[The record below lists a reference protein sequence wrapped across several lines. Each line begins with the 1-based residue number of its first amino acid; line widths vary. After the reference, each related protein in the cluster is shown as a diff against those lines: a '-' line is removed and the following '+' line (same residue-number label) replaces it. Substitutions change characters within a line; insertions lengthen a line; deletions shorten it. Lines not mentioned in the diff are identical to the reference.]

1 MLAERLRTATGFAI
15 PIKVIQGARDARG
28 AIVLTSAGADAAL
41 GNEGYELNSGPR
53 SVVIRAPGAGG
64 LLYGTQTLRQLLPP
78 QIESRSRAAGVVWS
92 VPGVRIWDR
101 PRFAYRGFMLDSS
114 RHLQSEAFIRRTLDL
129 MAYHKLNVFHWHLT
143 DDPGWRIEIKKYPRL
158 TSVGAWRDENG
169 HRYGGFFSQAQ
180 VRGLVAYARARNITI
195 VPEIEMPG
203 HSAAAIA
210 AYPELACD
218 EQNGSGNVLCPG
230 KPTTFTFLEDVLS
243 EVIALFPS
251 RSIHIGGDEVDKTS
265 WKKCARCQALMKR
278 EGLKNEDELQ
288 SWFTLRIAAFL
299 RSKGRRLQGWNEI
312 MHGGKLPQDAI
323 VQQWNQPSA
332 AVEAARAGNDVV
344 VSQTSWTYFDYS
356 YDTTPLRK
364 VYDGEPVPAALT
376 PAEARH
382 ILGAQ
387 AQLWTEVRVD
397 DASAD
402 SFIWPR
408 LIALSE
414 VCWSPREARNWDS
427 FESRLNTA
435 HIARLALRGLGEA
448 ATSPA
453 QIRLLLSDPNNERN
467 LGVRVAEWKPE
478 QMSVVT
484 KAVDWDISVFVKAPG
499 TYRIKMKYDAGAHG
513 LDTSALSL
521 LEDGAEVARDEHPS
535 FAGGASSGNTYELKV
550 AHIRVGAKYV
560 LRAQLRSDGGTDSR
574 GWVWLQAPDTPQQ

>member
-1 MLAERLRTATGFAI
+1 MLAERLRAATGFTF
-15 PIKVIQGARDARG
+15 PIKAIRGAQDARR
-28 AIVLTSAGADAAL
+28 AIVLTTSGADATL
-41 GNEGYELNSGPR
+41 GAEGYELKASPN

-78 QIESRSRAAGVVWS
+78 QIESRSRAEGVAWL

-129 MAYHKLNVFHWHLT
+129 MAFHKLNVFHWHLT
-143 DDPGWRIEIKKYPRL
+143 DDQGWRIEIKKYPRL
-158 TSVGAWRDENG
+158 TSVGAWRNENG
-169 HRYGGFFSQAQ
+169 HRYGGFFTQAQ
-180 VRGLVAYARARNITI
+180 VRGIVAYAQARNITI

-203 HSAAAIA
+203 HSASTIA
-210 AYPELACD
+210 AYPSLACP
-218 EQNGSGNVLCPG
+218 EQNGGGNVLCPG
-230 KPTTFTFLEDVLS
+230 DPETFSFLEDVLS

-265 WKKCARCQALMKR
+265 WKKCALCQALMRR

-299 RSKGRRLQGWNEI
+299 KSKGRRLQGWNEI
-312 MHGGKLPQDAI
+312 MRGGKLPQDAI
-323 VQQWNQPSA
+323 VQQWDQPGA

-344 VSQTSWTYFDYS
+344 VSQTGWTYFDYS

-364 VYDGEPVPAALT
+364 VYEAEPTPAALS
-376 PAEARH
+376 PDEARH

-408 LIALSE
+408 LIALAE
-414 VCWSPREARNWDS
+414 VCWSPREARNWDD
-427 FESRLNTA
+427 FERRLNTS

-453 QIRLLLSDPNNERN
+453 RVQEMLSDPNNERN
-467 LGVRVAEWKPE
+467 LGVQVATWQPE

-484 KAVDWDISVFVKAPG
+484 KAVDWDISAFVKAPG
-499 TYRIKMKYDAGAHG
+499 AYSIRLRYVSGAHG
-513 LDTSALSL
+513 IAASSLSL
-521 LEDGAEVARDEHPS
+521 LEDGTEIARDEHPS
-535 FAGGASSGNTYELKV
+535 FAGGASSGNTYELKIN
-550 AHIRVGAKYV
+550 HIRDGAKYV
-560 LRAQLRSDGGTDSR
+560 LRAQLRSDGGTDSH
-574 GWVWLQAPDTPQQ
+574 GSVWLKAPDAAG